1 MCVQDNGMKPLR
13 CLDVF
18 AGCGGLSLGLD
29 QSGATESK
37 WAIEFEPRA
46 AEAFK
51 LNFPDVAIS
60 TDDCNIILKVSFT
73 ISRIDY
79 DGMVRVVVSLLCW
92 LPEFLWCAAALITS
106 PSWRARPRIA
116 RALHFLKKER
126 SRYYV
131 VDLHAKDT
139 VA

>member
-1 MCVQDNGMKPLR
+1 MKPLR

-51 LNFPDVAIS
+51 LNFPDAAIS
-60 TDDCNIILKVSFT
+60 TDDCNIILKVSF
-73 ISRIDY
+73 IVCHVD
-79 DGMVRVVVSLLCW
+79 DVGMVRVVVSLLCW
-92 LPEFLWCAAALITS
+92 LPELYDVL
-106 PSWRARPRIA
+106 
-116 RALHFLKKER
+116 LL
-126 SRYYV
+126 
-131 VDLHAKDT
+131 
-139 VA
+139 

>member
-1 MCVQDNGMKPLR
+1 MCVQDNGIKPLR

-18 AGCGGLSLGLD
+18 AGCGGLSLGLH
-29 QSGATESK
+29 QSRATESK

-60 TDDCNIILKVSFT
+60 TDDCNIILKVSCYYRACRW
-73 ISRIDY
+73 SELP
-79 DGMVRVVVSLLCW
+79 LL
-92 LPEFLWCAAALITS
+92 
-106 PSWRARPRIA
+106 
-116 RALHFLKKER
+116 RAL
-126 SRYYV
+126 
-131 VDLHAKDT
+131 